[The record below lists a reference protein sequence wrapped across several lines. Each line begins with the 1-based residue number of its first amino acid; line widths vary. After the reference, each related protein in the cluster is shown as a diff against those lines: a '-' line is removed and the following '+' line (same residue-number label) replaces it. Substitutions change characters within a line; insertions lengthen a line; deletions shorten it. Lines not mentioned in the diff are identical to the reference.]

1 VNRAG
6 NEIMGEILIAVE
18 AFGLLGV
25 SAAVGF
31 FLRQRLSDQHLS
43 DHNIEALR
51 LVTGLLVTFTALVL
65 SLLLA
70 SVKSSFDTTDRDR
83 RMYAA
88 SLAAFDQCLQGYGAE
103 ATAMRGV
110 IREYTAG
117 VIASTWP
124 EEEKPTGVTL
134 PNLAGVA
141 RVGEDRTLRALIT
154 GVGLSLAA
162 LEPKDAFHHSQLAA
176 CRLAYDDVMHRR
188 EAVIEDAEG
197 TMSGLFSRVLMFW
210 LMLVFVS
217 FGLQA
222 RHNRFTIVAIGIGA
236 LAISTVIF
244 VIADLDRPYGGLF
257 GIPSTSMRN
266 ALTDMSR

>member
-1 VNRAG
+1 
-6 NEIMGEILIAVE
+6 MGEIQLALV
-18 AFGLLGV
+18 AFGLLGA
-25 SAAVGF
+25 SAALGF

-70 SVKSSFDTTDRDR
+70 SVKASFDTTDRDR

-103 ATAMRGV
+103 TAAMRAV
-110 IREYTAG
+110 LREYTAG

-124 EEEKPTGVTL
+124 DEEKPTGVVL
-134 PNLAGVA
+134 PDLAGVA
-141 RVGEDRTLRALIT
+141 RVGEDRTLKALIT

-162 LEPKDAFHHSQLAA
+162 LDPKDAFHQNQLAA
-176 CRLAYDDVMHRR
+176 CRLSFDDVMHRR
-188 EAVIEDAEG
+188 EAVIEDAQG

-210 LMLVFVS
+210 LMLVFIS

-222 RHNRFTIVAIGIGA
+222 RHNRFTVVAIGIGA

-244 VIADLDRPYGGLF
+244 VIADLDKPYGGVF

-266 ALTDMSR
+266 ALEDMLR